1 MAGYKD
7 SKSVRVNASRLL
19 HSDKF
24 TQLLIQSQDIDSK
37 QAQKRREIT
46 GEYADIAT
54 VQTYERAVTAGDIT
68 NQVACCRILQQR
80 CGQLSDR
87 LVVDVEDSR
96 RLDDSHRLQAKRIAA
111 LITSG
116 RMLLPSTFT
125 PVTETIDIQPVVGAD
140 NDDNNIINN
149 SCINAHNNNDNTII
163 DNELQSQ
170 QSDNPNATQ
179 HTLSDHDN
187 PDEVR

>member
-116 RMLLPSTFT
+116 RMLLPSTFN
-125 PVTETIDIQPVVGAD
+125 PVTETIEAQDVVCAD
-140 NDDNNIINN
+140 NDALDTSIVTVDN
-149 SCINAHNNNDNTII
+149 DTQVI
-163 DNELQSQ
+163 DNQ
-170 QSDNPNATQ
+170 
-179 HTLSDHDN
+179 
-187 PDEVR
+187 